1 MSVRSGAEPKVTA
14 PRLSMDCPSS
24 PRGNPSGSHVMNG
37 SFDTCSVG
45 GFGPPRVASPY
56 DLRSLKAARP
66 AGVIGG
72 IGSGLP
78 ALSAGAPARGP
89 THVPDR
95 SRFGAGPGGFGIFT
109 TPWELTG
116 TPAAP
121 RP

>member
-1 MSVRSGAEPKVTA
+1 MSVRSGADPKVRA
-14 PRLSMDCPSS
+14 PRVSIDCPSRL
-24 PRGNPSGSHVMNG
+24 RGNPSGSQVMNG
-37 SFDTCSVG
+37 SFDSFSVEA
-45 GFGPPRVASPY
+45 FAPVLVAAPY
-56 DLRSLKAARP
+56 DLCSLKAAWP

-109 TPWELTG
+109 TPWEM
-116 TPAAP
+116 
-121 RP
+121 